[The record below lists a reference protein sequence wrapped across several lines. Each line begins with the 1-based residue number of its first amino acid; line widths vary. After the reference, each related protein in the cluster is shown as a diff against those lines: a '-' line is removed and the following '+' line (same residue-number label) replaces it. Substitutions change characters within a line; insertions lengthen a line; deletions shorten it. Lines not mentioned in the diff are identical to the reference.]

1 MSLMD
6 AMVANVAIT
15 LPDGSVREF
24 PAPVTG
30 LEIAS
35 AIATSLAKAALAI
48 KVNGELQDLTLP
60 IATDA
65 KVQIITGRDA
75 DGLEVIRHD
84 TSHILAQAV
93 KELYPDVQITIGPA
107 IENGFYYD
115 IARDHPFTPEDL
127 VAIELRMQEIVQRDL
142 AITRELW
149 DRDKA
154 IEFFKSI
161 GEHYKAE
168 IIGDIPAGEAI
179 SLYRQGDFLDLCRGP
194 HAPTT
199 GKPKAFKLMKLAGAY
214 WRGDSRNPMLQRI
227 YGTAWPDAK
236 QLQAYLTQLEEAE
249 KRDHRKLAKQLDL
262 FHIEEASPGM
272 IFWHEKGW
280 AIYRALEQYI
290 RQKLTFNG
298 YGEVRTP
305 ILADLSLWEA
315 SGHWEKFREN
325 MFTAESEDRIMALK
339 PMNCPCHVQIFNQH
353 TRSYRDLP
361 LRMAEFGTCHRNE
374 SSGSLH
380 GLLRVRGFAQ
390 DDAHI
395 FCREDQIND
404 ETINFCRL
412 LKEVYTDLG
421 FTDFSVKF
429 SDRPAVRAG
438 DDSVWDK
445 AESALKNAIEAAG
458 IPYTINSGEGAFYGP
473 KLEFVLRDAIG
484 RDWQCGTFQV
494 DFVLPTRLD
503 ANYIGE
509 DGHKHRP
516 VMLHRAILG
525 SLERFIGV
533 LLEQYSGKLPLW
545 LAPVQVVITTITN
558 DVDAYAAQLYAQCK
572 AAGLRAE
579 LDNNSDKINYKI
591 RQHMQAKI
599 PVVFV
604 VGRNEAEQRTV
615 SIRRIDSENQESM
628 SASEAVQALIH
639 EGRIPAA

>member
-1 MSLMD
+1 M
-6 AMVANVAIT
+6 
-15 LPDGSVREF
+15 
-24 PAPVTG
+24 
-30 LEIAS
+30 
-35 AIATSLAKAALAI
+35 
-48 KVNGELQDLTLP
+48 
-60 IATDA
+60 
-65 KVQIITGRDA
+65 
-75 DGLEVIRHD
+75 
-84 TSHILAQAV
+84 
-93 KELYPDVQITIGPA
+93 
-107 IENGFYYD
+107 
-115 IARDHPFTPEDL
+115 
-127 VAIELRMQEIVQRDL
+127 
-142 AITRELW
+142 
-149 DRDKA
+149 
-154 IEFFKSI
+154 
-161 GEHYKAE
+161 
-168 IIGDIPAGEAI
+168 
-179 SLYRQGDFLDLCRGP
+179 
-194 HAPTT
+194 
-199 GKPKAFKLMKLAGAY
+199 
-214 WRGDSRNPMLQRI
+214 
-227 YGTAWPDAK
+227 
-236 QLQAYLTQLEEAE
+236 
-249 KRDHRKLAKQLDL
+249 
-262 FHIEEASPGM
+262 
-272 IFWHEKGW
+272 
-280 AIYRALEQYI
+280 
-290 RQKLTFNG
+290 
-298 YGEVRTP
+298 
-305 ILADLSLWEA
+305 
-315 SGHWEKFREN
+315 
-325 MFTAESEDRIMALK
+325 
-339 PMNCPCHVQIFNQH
+339 
-353 TRSYRDLP
+353 
-361 LRMAEFGTCHRNE
+361 
-374 SSGSLH
+374 
-380 GLLRVRGFAQ
+380 
-390 DDAHI
+390 
-395 FCREDQIND
+395 
-404 ETINFCRL
+404 
-412 LKEVYTDLG
+412 
-421 FTDFSVKF
+421 
-429 SDRPAVRAG
+429 RAG

>member
-84 TSHILAQAV
+84 TAHILAQAV